1 MEMYQKQVEEMEK
14 ESKAEYIQ
22 ARRNK
27 SRLKASD
34 RQILHGEPPY
44 EGVLFEYNNH
54 HRSKEFKREMMSKY
68 GVAKTGVEPGIAWPT
83 DKELDLAREWEAVY
97 QEKSLIEQI
106 EETKRNIE
114 KRKEDR
120 IAKEKL
126 VEVNLSKMDAQVA
139 QWRQRVGVKNRQ
151 AEAERERREKVL
163 AELKL
168 EFGYNINPED
178 NYMKGRIAEREKL
191 LIKEE
196 REAKKAARKEKL
208 AK

>member
-1 MEMYQKQVEEMEK
+1 MEK
-14 ESKAEYIQ
+14 ESRAEYIQ
-22 ARRNK
+22 TKRNK

-44 EGVLFEYNNH
+44 DGVLFEYSNH

-83 DKELDLAREWEAVY
+83 GRELELAKEWEAVY

-106 EETKRNIE
+106 AETKRKIE

-120 IAKEKL
+120 IAREKK
-126 VEVNLSKMDAQVA
+126 VEENLSKMDVQVS
-139 QWRQRVGVKNRQ
+139 QWRQRVGVKNKQ

-168 EFGYNINPED
+168 EFGYNINPDD
-178 NYMKGRIAEREKL
+178 NYMKGRIAEREKF

-208 AK
+208 VK